1 MTIELIIATFEEDE
15 NKAGEALSRVR
26 ELAKEKA
33 LVLEDAATVVK
44 TADGEIIATDLEDV
58 DSKRGRAFGA
68 ITGGLIGLLGGPVG
82 AVVGAA
88 AGAVTGGVAANL
100 ADYGVSN
107 KLIKDVEKGLHPGSS
122 ALIAYVQLTWVSRA
136 IAELER
142 AGATVSHQAL
152 TGGPDDWV

>member
-1 MTIELIIATFEEDE
+1 MSIELIIATFEEDE
-15 NKAGEALSRVR
+15 NKAGEALSRIR

-58 DSKRGRAFGA
+58 DSKRGRVFGA

-122 ALIAYVQLTWVSRA
+122 ALIAYVQLTWVNRA

-142 AGATVSHQAL
+142 AGATVAHQAL
-152 TGGPDDWV
+152 TGGPEDWV

>member
-15 NKAGEALSRVR
+15 NKAGEALSRIR

-58 DSKRGRAFGA
+58 DSKRGRVFGA

-152 TGGPDDWV
+152 TGGPEDWV